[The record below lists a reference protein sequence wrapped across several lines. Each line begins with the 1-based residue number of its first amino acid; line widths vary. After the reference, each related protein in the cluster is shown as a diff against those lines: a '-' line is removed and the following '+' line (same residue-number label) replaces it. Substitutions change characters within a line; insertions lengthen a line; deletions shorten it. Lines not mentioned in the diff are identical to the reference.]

1 MTTEPPSDKLFTA
14 EETAILRRK
23 YVEQR
28 LLPPLDWR
36 FKYYPN
42 LKSAALFVAQYWD
55 DEANDAVNV
64 LWIFS
69 VLETPDFD
77 YPFSN
82 STWTEENL
90 AARSPGE
97 SGEAPTLS
105 KIQDEEDDPVNLP
118 NLPTHSQIEW
128 FQGPD
133 FRELAWDHNGM
144 AIPLFAAFC
153 KEGAHQEMNSREAY
167 SCFAIFRKTA
177 DGIDIE
183 YAGKMLRPWLEGI
196 RPEYFQRFPEFER
209 NAIDQLLKE
218 TAD

>member
-1 MTTEPPSDKLFTA
+1 MLEENLGYIFTA
-14 EETAILRRK
+14 EETALLRRK
-23 YVEQR
+23 FIEKR

-36 FKYYPN
+36 FKYYPG

-69 VLETPDFD
+69 VLETPDFE
-77 YPFSN
+77 YPFSD
-82 STWTEENL
+82 STWDDKDLT
-90 AARSPGE
+90 GV
-97 SGEAPTLS
+97 APEKLSETPTYS
-105 KIQDEEDDPVNLP
+105 KIQDEEEDPVNLP
-118 NLPTHSQIEW
+118 NLPSHGQIEW

-133 FRELAWDHNGM
+133 FLKMPWDHNGM

-153 KEGAHQEMNSREAY
+153 KEGAHQEMNSRDAY
-167 SCFAIFRKTA
+167 SLFAIFRKTEA
-177 DGIDIE
+177 GIEVE
-183 YAGKMLRPWLEGI
+183 YRGEMLRPWLEGI

-209 NAIDQLLKE
+209 FSIDQLLKD